1 MSNRAKRFGEEQ
13 RAALKRT
20 RDIHQKFEERRRD
33 LARKAVREA
42 QDDWM
47 RKMRGPVQG
56 EKKCSTGVGR

>member
-47 RKMRGPVQG
+47 RKMRGPAQG
-56 EKKCSTGVGR
+56 EK